1 VERRLAAILAADMAN
16 YGRLI
21 GADEEGTL
29 LRFKAHLRELID
41 PTIKE
46 HHGRIVK
53 TTGDGAL
60 VEFVSVVDAVRC
72 AVKIQREMV
81 ERNADSPEDKR
92 IEFRI
97 GINVGEII
105 IDDDDIF
112 GDGVNLAVRL
122 EGLAKPG
129 GICVS
134 KRVQEDA
141 YGKVD
146 FDFDDGGEKQLKNIA
161 SPIRIYHVRLSGPP
175 AGGGRMLLPE
185 KPSIAVLPFHNIS
198 GDQEQDYFADGMV
211 DDIISA
217 LSRMRWLFVIARN
230 SSFAYK
236 GKATDVKQ
244 VGRELGVRYVL
255 EGSVRKAA
263 NRVRMTGQLIDT
275 ATGAHLWADHFDGAL
290 ADIFDL
296 QDQMTASVVGAIA
309 PKLERAE
316 IERAKH
322 KPTESLDAYD
332 FYLRGVAHFHQLT
345 KEANTEAL
353 RLFHRAIELD
363 GEFASASGMAAWCHV
378 WRKWN
383 GWVSDPVRE
392 GNETERLAWRAVE
405 VGKDDAVALCTGG
418 FALAHVVGDL
428 ENGAAFIDQSLVLNP
443 NLAMAW
449 HFSGWV
455 NVWLGE
461 HEMAIERLGRA
472 VRLSPLDPFTFLAQG
487 ALALAHFVAERYD
500 AAVGCAQNS
509 IREQP
514 NFAPAIRILAASCAF
529 AGRRELA
536 EKTMTRVRQLAPA
549 LRISD
554 VKNITPLRR
563 ADDLARYTEG
573 LRLAGLPE

>member
-1 VERRLAAILAADMAN
+1 VGHDRVERRLAAILAADMAN

-236 GKATDVKQ
+236 
-244 VGRELGVRYVL
+244 
-255 EGSVRKAA
+255 
-263 NRVRMTGQLIDT
+263 
-275 ATGAHLWADHFDGAL
+275 
-290 ADIFDL
+290 
-296 QDQMTASVVGAIA
+296 
-309 PKLERAE
+309 
-316 IERAKH
+316 AK
-322 KPTESLDAYD
+322 
-332 FYLRGVAHFHQLT
+332 
-345 KEANTEAL
+345 
-353 RLFHRAIELD
+353 
-363 GEFASASGMAAWCHV
+363 
-378 WRKWN
+378 
-383 GWVSDPVRE
+383 
-392 GNETERLAWRAVE
+392 
-405 VGKDDAVALCTGG
+405 
-418 FALAHVVGDL
+418 
-428 ENGAAFIDQSLVLNP
+428 
-443 NLAMAW
+443 
-449 HFSGWV
+449 
-455 NVWLGE
+455 
-461 HEMAIERLGRA
+461 
-472 VRLSPLDPFTFLAQG
+472 
-487 ALALAHFVAERYD
+487 
-500 AAVGCAQNS
+500 
-509 IREQP
+509 
-514 NFAPAIRILAASCAF
+514 
-529 AGRRELA
+529 RR
-536 EKTMTRVRQLAPA
+536 T
-549 LRISD
+549 
-554 VKNITPLRR
+554 
-563 ADDLARYTEG
+563 
-573 LRLAGLPE
+573 